1 MTTFLEILGIVI
13 PYIIFLLI
21 EFDNSL
27 HDIVTTTV
35 SIGLIAFIVIKSFDY
50 ILRSLFFIKP
60 MMKKYKIMAS
70 DLSNDIK
77 DRYWIMLLFSIP
89 IVLVLFGTY
98 NTNLISFFITISILF
113 IYGLI
118 KYYKYSN
125 YSIIN
130 FVNEFSYDLFDW
142 YKIYE
147 LKISEDIKKKC
158 FLIHNIDYDNFKE
171 DYINHLEIERD
182 YINAKLI
189 LNSNKETINGF
200 K

>member
-1 MTTFLEILGIVI
+1 MTTFLEILGILI
-13 PYIIFLLI
+13 PYIIYLLTQ
-21 EFDNSL
+21 FDNPL
-27 HDIVTTTV
+27 QDLLTIT
-35 SIGLIAFIVIKSFDY
+35 IGIGITAFIVLKPFDY

-182 YINAKLI
+182 YINKLI